1 MLVCKCWL
9 YIFLQR
15 HIQFHDEAFVS
26 GYPTPTL
33 DPSASIASDCLPH
46 RSVGRSMTNVPESIP
61 GLTLADHMVRFTRLS
76 ACPSP
81 RQRFLDPFPEI
92 SLALTDR
99 GRFADV
105 NQGLNYWCAVI
116 SWPFWG
122 WFAVTEGGGGWLDL
136 SGGQVENKFIL
147 YRSVRYNVSSF

>member
-1 MLVCKCWL
+1 MSGNLDSIFSFLHITMQTYRWNHVHAIDCTCWSFRQLAVPTHTCSLVD
-9 YIFLQR
+9 R
-15 HIQFHDEAFVS
+15 S
-26 GYPTPTL
+26 PR
-33 DPSASIASDCLPH
+33 SCLPH

-61 GLTLADHMVRFTRLS
+61 PAWPWLTTWSDLHG
-76 ACPSP
+76 SP
-81 RQRFLDPFPEI
+81 PAPRFLDPFPEI

-122 WFAVTEGGGGWLDL
+122 WFVVRRGMIGSFGDE
-136 SGGQVENKFIL
+136 VEN
-147 YRSVRYNVSSF
+147 